1 MEYKLANGGVITDE
15 EIERE
20 CKEYESGAW
29 TGSLVIKRI
38 GYMEFSTIEEMRKYY
53 AQDQF
58 ANKCLNAQIDD
69 YDFET
74 GIARVSMDLDD
85 RHHNA
90 LGGVMGGVLFALA
103 DYALAIACN
112 TNQPNSVS
120 VDHSISFLKAAKG
133 THLIAT
139 ARPERLGRRLAFF
152 SVDIHDEL
160 DTYIS
165 HMSATVCRV

>member
-1 MEYKLANGGVITDE
+1 
-15 EIERE
+15 
-20 CKEYESGAW
+20 
-29 TGSLVIKRI
+29 
-38 GYMEFSTIEEMRKYY
+38 MEFSSLDEVREYY
-53 AQDQF
+53 SKDEF

-74 GIARVSMDLDD
+74 GVAKVSMTIDD

-120 VDHSISFLKAAKG
+120 VDHSISFMKAAKG
-133 THLIAT
+133 QRLIAI
-139 ARPERLGRRLAFF
+139 AKPMRLGKRLAFF
-152 SVDIHDEL
+152 SVDIYDEK
-160 DTYIS
+160 DTYVS
-165 HMSATVCRV
+165 HMTATVCRI